1 MLNLNYENSETR
13 GFFMQIVERRR
24 KAIILAVDLL
34 LVCAAYILAFYLRYD
49 EIPQRNW
56 ESFISLIPWILLI
69 SLFFL
74 AIYDLYNL
82 SRKGKWDII
91 RNVLVASTFM
101 SFLTMSFSF
110 LFREFALPRTIV
122 LLAFLIEIFLLIA
135 WKILFKKFSEQ
146 KFEGTVL
153 VISDDIYEKDKMIEQ
168 IKESLGKTVIIKE
181 IGAQNSTSK
190 VNNLIETVDYVFV
203 GSSVAGE
210 SRSEYLYHSIKN
222 GKIVFVIPDLY
233 DLMLSKSSIT
243 SVGDTM
249 VMAVKP
255 FGLLWD
261 QLLSKRLYDIIFS
274 ALVLGLLAPLFLII
288 GIIIKLEDPKAP
300 VFYKQKRLGRDN
312 KEFTIYKFRSMV
324 NGAEKQTGPTLA
336 TENDPRITKVGS
348 FIRRTRIDELPQFWN
363 VLKGDMAVVGPRPER
378 EFFINQYMQDH
389 HYYGYRT
396 TVKPG
401 ITGYAQVMGKYT
413 TDVEDK
419 LRFDLYYIRNYSF
432 WLDIVIQLRTVIVLF
447 DKTKAEGGKQV
458 GSPKKVDKNVPMN
471 L

>member
-1 MLNLNYENSETR
+1 
-13 GFFMQIVERRR
+13 MQIVERRR
-24 KAIILAVDLL
+24 KAIILAVDLI
-34 LVCAAYILAFYLRYD
+34 LVCLAYILAFYIRYD

-56 ESFISLIPWILLI
+56 DSFISLMPWILLI
-69 SLFFL
+69 TLFFL
-74 AIYDLYNL
+74 AVYDLYNV
-82 SRKGKWDII
+82 SRKGKWDIV

-101 SFLTMSFSF
+101 MFLTMSFSF
-110 LFREFALPRTIV
+110 LFREFAFPRTIV
-122 LLAFLIEIFLLIA
+122 LLAFLLEIALLSA
-135 WKILFKKFSEQ
+135 WKILFKKITEQ
-146 KFEGTVL
+146 KFEGSVL
-153 VISDDIYEKDKMIEQ
+153 IISDDIYEKDKMIEQ
-168 IKESLGKTVIIKE
+168 IRDNLGQAVVIKE
-181 IGAQNSTSK
+181 IGANNSSSK
-190 VNNLIETVDYVFV
+190 INSFIEMVDYVFV
-203 GSSVAGE
+203 GASVTGE
-210 SRSEYLYHSIKN
+210 SRSESLYYSIKN

-261 QLLSKRLYDIIFS
+261 QLFSKRIYDIIFS
-274 ALVLGLLAPLFLII
+274 SIVLIVLSPLFLII
-288 GIIIKLEDPKAP
+288 ALIIKVEDPKAP
-300 VFYKQKRLGRDN
+300 ILYKQKRLGKDN

-324 NGAEKQTGPTLA
+324 NGAEKLTGPTLA
-336 TENDPRITKVGS
+336 VENDPRVTKVGS

-378 EFFINQYMQDH
+378 EFFSNQYMQDH

-432 WLDIVIQLRTVIVLF
+432 WLDIVIQLRTIIVLF
-447 DKTKAEGGKQV
+447 DKTKAEGKKQAEH
-458 GSPKKVDKNVPMN
+458 SKKAGKNVPMN

>member
-1 MLNLNYENSETR
+1 
-13 GFFMQIVERRR
+13 MQIVERRR
-24 KAIILAVDLL
+24 KAIILAVDLF
-34 LVCAAYILAFYLRYD
+34 LVFFSYILAFYIRYD
-49 EIPQRNW
+49 EIPKRNW
-56 ESFISLIPWILLI
+56 DSFISLIPWILLI

-74 AIYDLYNL
+74 AVYDLYNL

-101 SFLTMSFSF
+101 MFLTMSFSF
-110 LFREFALPRTIV
+110 LFREFALPRTVVIM
-122 LLAFLIEIFLLIA
+122 AFFIEIILLIV
-135 WKILFKKFSEQ
+135 WKILFKKVTEQ
-146 KFEGTVL
+146 KFEGSVL
-153 VISDDIYEKDKMIEQ
+153 VISDDTYEKDKIIEQ
-168 IKESLGKTVIIKE
+168 INDNLGHAVVIRE

-190 VNNLIETVDYVFV
+190 VNSLIETVDYVFV
-203 GSSVAGE
+203 GSSVTGE
-210 SRSEYLYHSIKN
+210 SRADYIYHSIKN

-261 QLLSKRLYDIIFS
+261 QLLSKRLYDILFS
-274 ALVLGLLAPLFLII
+274 VLVLLLLSPLFLII

-300 VFYKQKRLGRDN
+300 VLYKQKRLGRDN
-312 KEFTIYKFRSMV
+312 KEFTIYKFRSMI

-336 TENDPRITKVGS
+336 IENDPRVTKVGS
-348 FIRRTRIDELPQFWN
+348 FIRKTRIDELPQFWN

-378 EFFINQYMQDH
+378 EYFIKQYTQDH

-432 WLDIVIQLRTVIVLF
+432 WLDIVIQLRTIIVLL
-447 DKTKAEGGKQV
+447 DKTKAEGRKEVQQT
-458 GSPKKVDKNVPMN
+458 KKSNRNLPMN